1 MFRYIFSQKLKEY
14 LMQKTHQAKV
24 FSLST
29 LLCLAVLKVL
39 AVEADIA
46 SPEMDEIGI
55 QISKEIQFQQISKE
69 WQTFWW
75 GFWTSWPPQ

>member
-14 LMQKTHQAKV
+14 LMQKTDQAKV

-46 SPEMDEIGI
+46 SPEMVDI
-55 QISKEIQFQQISKE
+55 
-69 WQTFWW
+69 
-75 GFWTSWPPQ
+75 